1 MIFKTGNFAPSL
13 EQIKHA
19 NKHCDDSFCAS
30 SNDSFNRSI
39 PNTGEWKI
47 AGKGILLRLRNV
59 EPHDDPWV
67 SNGSDPS
74 VRRALF
80 WLIHA
85 NGKAGQRKFFNQT
98 KLNDVWF
105 GCGKSQVKMKVG
117 DWALFDD
124 SKKHW
129 VMSDH
134 IWRGASWQL
143 RKTKIVQGILS

>member
-1 MIFKTGNFAPSL
+1 MIFETGHFDPSL
-13 EQIKHA
+13 EQVAHALKHS
-19 NKHCDDSFCAS
+19 DDSFCVQS
-30 SNDSFNRSI
+30 SEGFNKSI

-47 AGKGILLRLRNV
+47 VNKGILLRLRNV

-67 SNGSDPS
+67 SDGSNPQ

-80 WLIHA
+80 WLIHVSGR
-85 NGKAGQRKFFNQT
+85 NVQRRFYNQT
-98 KLNDVWF
+98 KVDDVWF
-105 GCGKSQVKMKVG
+105 GCGKSQIKMKVG

-143 RKTKIVQGILS
+143 RKNKIVQGVSL

>member
-1 MIFKTGNFAPSL
+1 MIFETGHFIPSS
-13 EQIKHA
+13 EQVKHA
-19 NKHCDDSFCAS
+19 NKHGDDSFCAS
-30 SNDSFNRSI
+30 SNDSFNKSI
-39 PNTGEWKI
+39 PDTGEWKI

-67 SNGSDPS
+67 SDGSDPR

-80 WLIHA
+80 WLIQVDG
-85 NGKAGQRKFFNQT
+85 NNGQRKFSNQT
-98 KLNDVWF
+98 NLKDVWF
-105 GCGKSQVKMKVG
+105 GCGKSQVKMQVG

-134 IWRGASWQL
+134 IWHGASWQL
-143 RKTKIVQGILS
+143 RKNKIVQGVLS